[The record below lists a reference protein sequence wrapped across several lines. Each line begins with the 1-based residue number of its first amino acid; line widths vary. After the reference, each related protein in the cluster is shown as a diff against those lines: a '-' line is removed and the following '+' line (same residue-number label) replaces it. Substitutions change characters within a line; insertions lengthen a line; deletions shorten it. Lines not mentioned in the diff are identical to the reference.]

1 MTFEHLL
8 YAMVYERHYWIS
20 NSDGE
25 FGNRKLYKIAKGA
38 FTKRGLYDIST
49 ATIGQKRRRAK
60 TNKNGYKVNKAFCDK
75 YGVSVRTMANLMRGD
90 ISNEVLLEN
99 YDFDKSVKENSK
111 LLKEKD
117 ITPNSER
124 RLYQFKKWCIK
135 NNILNNQKE

>member
-38 FTKRGLYDIST
+38 FMKRGLYDIST
-49 ATIGQKRRRAK
+49 ATIGQKRKRAK
-60 TNKNGYKVNKAFCDK
+60 TNKNGFKINKAFCYK
-75 YGVSVRTMANLMRGD
+75 YGVSAKTMANLMRGD
-90 ISNEVLLEN
+90 ISNGVLLEHF
-99 YDFDKSVKENSK
+99 DFDKSVKENSMQ
-111 LLKEKD
+111 LKEKG